1 MDQDP
6 AVLDL
11 PVPTLTQA
19 QGSEV
24 VIVDV
29 LKYTQNDMDAAL
41 EKARKRVRWT

>member
-11 PVPTLTQA
+11 LVPTLA
-19 QGSEV
+19 QGSEE

-41 EKARKRVRWT
+41 EKARKLVQWT